1 MGRREHKAEILRNEA
16 WELWLK
22 SRLNVIYFKRVI
34 DRNNNRATKISYC
47 VFLAGAIGTAAA
59 KYFGQPWILSGIPIV
74 VGLIAQVVRVPFS
87 DKANIKAEFAM
98 SRWSDLRH
106 DSERVWKSGEK
117 LGWRSQDVE
126 SKLLQLREREKVFDS
141 LETEKTDRAILNDSQ
156 RELWNEL
163 GQPYD

>member
-1 MGRREHKAEILRNEA
+1 MGRREDKAEILRNEA

-34 DRNNNRATKISYC
+34 DRNNKKATKISYC
-47 VFLAGAIGTAAA
+47 VFLIGAIGTAAA

-74 VGLIAQVVRVPFS
+74 VGLIAQVIRVPLS
-87 DKANIKAEFAM
+87 DKANTKAEIAV

-106 DSERVWKSGEK
+106 DSERVWKSGEGI
-117 LGWRSQDVE
+117 GWHPQNVE
-126 SKLLQLREREKVFDS
+126 NRLLQLREREKVFDS
-141 LETEKTDRAILNDSQ
+141 IETEKTNRAILHDSQ

-163 GQPYD
+163 GQIYD